1 MKRGVLLLAVIAAA
15 AAQAATSPAAQ
26 HPASL
31 KADIAEWSIV
41 PSAGVVRSGLVRI
54 TARNVGVEAH
64 QLMVVRT
71 AGFSDDLPL
80 AGNRAVATP
89 LARPA
94 VVAPGKTGS
103 VLVDLKPGNYLLVDN
118 LPWHYWHGT
127 VAAFAVR

>member
-1 MKRGVLLLAVIAAA
+1 MRRGVFLLAVIAAA
-15 AAQAATSPAAQ
+15 AVQATASLAAQ

-31 KADIAEWSIV
+31 TADIAEWSIV
-41 PSAGVVRSGLVRI
+41 PSAGVVHAGLVRI
-54 TARNVGVEAH
+54 TARNVGVDAH

-80 AGNRAVATP
+80 AGNRAVAIP
-89 LARPA
+89 VARPV
-94 VVAPGKTGS
+94 VVAPGTTAS
-103 VLVDLKPGNYLLVDN
+103 VLVDLRPGNYLLVDN